1 MADDSGVA
9 LAERR
14 PARTSAGMVKLS
26 ILVSPVHYDEM
37 LARAGGRNRLPPRLV
52 DELIGDGLAIR
63 RARDA
68 AASAAI
74 AQAAGGR

>member
-1 MADDSGVA
+1 MELEAPVQSS
-9 LAERR
+9 ERE
-14 PARTSAGMVKLS
+14 PAQTSAGMVKLNV
-26 ILVSPVHYDEM
+26 LVSPAHYDA
-37 LARAGGRNRLPPRLV
+37 LRAIAGERRRLPPRLV

-74 AQAAGGR
+74 AHAASS